1 MAKLQKT
8 MSFNNA
14 TIDFDAGELIEYSKD
29 GDPIARFKL
38 GEIFQTWDGVSGIS
52 LTIKRVNEVYH
63 SDEDGEGIADG
74 NY

>member
-14 TIDFDAGELIEYSKD
+14 MIDLDAGELIEYSKD
-29 GDPIARFKL
+29 GDPIAHFKL
-38 GEIFQTWDGVSGIS
+38 SEIFQTWDGVTGIS
-52 LTIKRVNEVYH
+52 MTIKRVNEVYH
-63 SDEDGEGIADG
+63 SDEDGEGIAND

>member
-8 MSFNNA
+8 MSFTNA
-14 TIDFDAGELIEYSKD
+14 TIDMEAGELIEYSKD
-29 GDPIARFKL
+29 GDPIGRFRL

-52 LTIKRVNEVYH
+52 LTVKRTNEVFN
-63 SDEDGEGIADG
+63 SEEDGEGIADD